1 MDELTAGREAISL
14 LLNNNVKVSGYE
26 VASKIKLRIRLNIQN
41 AVLIHPKTYW
51 RSVKFFKLCLI

>member
-1 MDELTAGREAISL
+1 MDELTAGREAISI

-41 AVLIHPKTYW
+41 AVLIHPKTYC
-51 RSVKFFKLCLI
+51 RSIKFFKLCLI